1 MGTPAEG
8 NFAGWLVSRLG
19 KHAYLIDAAT
29 GSTIE
34 PDKVPG
40 LIAAYASAFR
50 DAGLQPGDP
59 ILLASSLSPLSCLA
73 YLGAMYAGFIVAPVE
88 ERMLAASGPK
98 LIETTGAKAIWTE
111 LKPAFAWLRENPIL
125 SLHGDLAAGKTASIG
140 AVPRVEADLAA
151 LMATSGS
158 TGTPRFVKVTHGNLR
173 SNTEAIIRSQH
184 LRDDER
190 AMLILPLSYCFGASV
205 LHSHLAQGGGV
216 VFDKRFMFPDK
227 VLQAIAQY
235 QCTSFAGV
243 PTAYNVLL
251 QRSSIRSIAM
261 PSLRRMLQAGG
272 ALARHSIEEMRKIV
286 FHAAFYVMYG
296 QTEATSRISCLDPKF
311 IDEKA
316 GSVGLP
322 LDNLEIRVADE
333 SGEALPKGSI
343 GELWVKGPSICPGY
357 LNDPDETDL
366 VFRDGWLRTR
376 DIGSLDD
383 DGFIW
388 VRGRK
393 GAFVKMR
400 GHRVSFTEVEHKV
413 AAIPGVAECAAHA
426 VAHPEAGEALILMV
440 VQKEGTQLR
449 AEEMYRQ
456 LPAHWAF
463 DSVRFVA
470 ELPKTANGKLSRAAV
485 AEQLKASHA
494 RASHANA

>member
-29 GSTIE
+29 GLTIE

-40 LIAAYASAFR
+40 LISAFASTFR
-50 DAGLQPGDP
+50 DSGLQPGDR
-59 ILLASSLSPLSCLA
+59 ILLGSSLSPVSCLA
-73 YLGAMYAGFIVAPVE
+73 YLGAMYAGLVVVPVE
-88 ERMLAASGPK
+88 ERMLATSGPQ
-98 LIETTGAKAIWTE
+98 LIKTAEAKAIWTE
-111 LKPAFAWLRENPIL
+111 LKPAFAWLRENAIL
-125 SLHGDLAAGKTASIG
+125 TLHGDLAQGKTTSA
-140 AVPRVEADLAA
+140 APAPRAENDLAA

-227 VLQAIAQY
+227 VLQAIGQY
-235 QCTSFAGV
+235 ECTSFAGV

-251 QRSSIRSIAM
+251 QRSSIRTIAM

-272 ALARHSIEEMRKIV
+272 ALARPAIEEMRKAV
-286 FHAAFYVMYG
+286 PHAAFYVMYG

-311 IDEKA
+311 LDEKA
-316 GSVGLP
+316 GSVGRP
-322 LDNLEIRVADE
+322 LDNLQVRVVDE
-333 SGEALPKGSI
+333 SGAELPKGSV
-343 GELWVKGPSICPGY
+343 GEIWVKGPSICSSY
-357 LNDPDETDL
+357 LNDPEETEL

-376 DIGSLDD
+376 DIGSVDD
-383 DGFIW
+383 DGYLW
-388 VRGRK
+388 VRGRL
-393 GAFVKMR
+393 GSFAKMR

-413 AAIPGVAECAAHA
+413 AAIPGVVECAAHA

-440 VQKEGTQLR
+440 VQKDGVQLSSN
-449 AEEMYRQ
+449 ELCRQ

-485 AEQLKASHA
+485 AEQLKS
-494 RASHANA
+494 SHANA